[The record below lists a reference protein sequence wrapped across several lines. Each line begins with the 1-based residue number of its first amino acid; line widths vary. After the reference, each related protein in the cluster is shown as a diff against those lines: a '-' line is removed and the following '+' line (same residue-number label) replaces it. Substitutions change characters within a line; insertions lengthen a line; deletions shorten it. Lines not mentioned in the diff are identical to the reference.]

1 MTTEKLRHIPVL
13 LACLLLRAGLQ
24 SQTAPSSSR
33 ATTQAPD
40 PSQAPT
46 TKPKQKKAKRKKHIK
61 LRWPHLKFARKS
73 LVKEKIS
80 DLVSKKD
87 AKRQMVERL
96 ITRYGVGIAPV
107 LLGAMHDRQKPKIV
121 ERLGFFLDQLLKK
134 EHAPLL
140 IQEYRPK
147 NKTLSLYIVRKLAS
161 FEDKAFIP
169 FLKKASKN
177 PAPNVVK
184 TAKLALASLGENSTL
199 PYLAK
204 MARDSWQTENRQ
216 IRSAALGLHGKKAGE
231 LLIPMLGKADD
242 DLKIGILR
250 ILAVAGTKDTA
261 SAVSRYLDSTKHQI
275 RVAAVNAL
283 RGIVDGDAPYANL
296 SVFSAIEEVKKWK
309 RRVH

>member
-1 MTTEKLRHIPVL
+1 MTTERLRHTPLL
-13 LACLLLRAGLQ
+13 LAWFLFQGGLLGRSPLTPSKVPTENQ
-24 SQTAPSSSR
+24 DQAPSTR
-33 ATTQAPD
+33 PKHKK
-40 PSQAPT
+40 
-46 TKPKQKKAKRKKHIK
+46 TKKEKHAK

-87 AKRQMVERL
+87 AKRQMVEKL
-96 ITRYGVGIAPV
+96 IVRYGVGVAPV

-121 ERLGFFLDQLLKK
+121 GRLSYFLDQLIKK

-140 IQEYRPK
+140 IQEYRSK
-147 NKTLSLYIVRKLAS
+147 NRTLSLYIVRKIAS
-161 FEDKAFIP
+161 FEDKTFIP
-169 FLKKASKN
+169 FLRKASKN
-177 PAPNVVK
+177 PDPNIVK
-184 TAKLALASLGENSTL
+184 KANLALASLGEDSVL
-199 PYLAK
+199 SYLAK
-204 MARDSWQTENRQ
+204 MASDSWQTENRQ
-216 IRSAALGLHGKKAGE
+216 IRKAALGLHGKKAGD
-231 LLIPMLGKADD
+231 LLVPMLRKADD

-250 ILAVAGTKDTA
+250 ILAVAGTKETV
-261 SAVSRYLDSTKHQI
+261 SAVSRYLDSSKHQI

>member
-1 MTTEKLRHIPVL
+1 MTTEKRRHIPPVFTSL
-13 LACLLLRAGLQ
+13 LAGLLLSAGLHCQ
-24 SQTAPSSSR
+24 GVTPSS
-33 ATTQAPD
+33 TQ
-40 PSQAPT
+40 T
-46 TKPKQKKAKRKKHIK
+46 PKIEGHPKKSKKKKTIK

-87 AKRQMVERL
+87 SKRKMVEKL
-96 ITRYGVGIAPV
+96 ITRYGVGITPV

-121 ERLGFFLDQLLKK
+121 ERLSFFLDQLLKK
-134 EHAPLL
+134 EHAALL
-140 IQEYRPK
+140 AKEYRPK
-147 NKTLSLYIVRKLAS
+147 NKTLSLYLVRKLAS
-161 FEDKAFIP
+161 FEDKALIP
-169 FLKKASKN
+169 FLKRAQKN
-177 PAPNVVK
+177 SDPQIIQ
-184 TAKLALASLGENSTL
+184 TATLALASLGETSTL

-204 MARDSWQTENRQ
+204 MARDNWQNENRQ
-216 IRSAALGLHGKKAGE
+216 IRKAALGLHGDKASD
-231 LLIPMLGKADD
+231 LLVPMLAKADD
-242 DLKIGILR
+242 DLRIGILR
-250 ILAVAGTKDTA
+250 VLAVAGTKKVS